1 MGFSLL
7 QENGESSVVRNM
19 FHATRRMLGTMGRLS
34 PLAGQYYQILTS
46 FYTAIKGYW
55 DDISRETPPRT
66 APYVVRILSPG
77 LGRGAGR
84 DAVIDSQY
92 PTPGAAGAEV
102 AAQGTPPPPPDD
114 FDIAEHFDFEPDL
127 SYTDGFGVDD
137 APLHVVWSDIMEAFM
152 QNPESSGAT

>member
-1 MGFSLL
+1 
-7 QENGESSVVRNM
+7 M
-19 FHATRRMLGTMGRLS
+19 FHATRRILGTMGRLS

-55 DDISRETPPRT
+55 EDISREPPPRT

-77 LGRGAGR
+77 LGRGASR
-84 DAVIDSQY
+84 DAVIDSRY

-102 AAQGTPPPPPDD
+102 NAPGTPPVPGD
-114 FDIAEHFDFEPDL
+114 FDIGEHFDFEPDL
-127 SYTDGFGVDD
+127 SCMDGFGVDD

-152 QNPESSGAT
+152 QNPDAAGVT